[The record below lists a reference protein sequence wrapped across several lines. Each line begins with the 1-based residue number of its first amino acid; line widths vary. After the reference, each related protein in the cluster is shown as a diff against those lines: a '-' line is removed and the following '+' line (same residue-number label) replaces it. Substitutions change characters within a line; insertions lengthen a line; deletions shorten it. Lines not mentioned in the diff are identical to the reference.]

1 MRRVV
6 RLLKVP
12 TDDLLDSEGT
22 DGLDGD
28 EILEDLA
35 GYIPEDPYFA
45 PPQGMVKAWGYVLVV
60 TSPPS
65 RLETNMATAMRP
77 QLNEDRY
84 KPVNGTHPATL
95 QLRPVGQVVP
105 VVPSQ
110 PKLDSSP
117 TVRTLRP
124 VGNGNAYRIT
134 SPSARGVVTPELA
147 EALETVFQRFAQE
160 HSFTSEKPLEMQF
173 SRGFKAGSYGHG
185 EGRAADIAAID
196 GKSLLQWKQEWDRA
210 TAGAEKNSDPQHR
223 AEAIAAEQ
231 KRNLGYGLY
240 KTLQEHGGW
249 RVNPKGWRVYR
260 SVMQLF
266 GPWTATEGP
275 WKVMQIKDPSP
286 YQSQRLADQQW
297 VFRAHQ
303 DHIHVAR

>member
-1 MRRVV
+1 
-6 RLLKVP
+6 
-12 TDDLLDSEGT
+12 
-22 DGLDGD
+22 
-28 EILEDLA
+28 
-35 GYIPEDPYFA
+35 
-45 PPQGMVKAWGYVLVV
+45 MVKAWGYVVVV
-60 TSPPS
+60 TSPIGE
-65 RLETNMATAMRP
+65 LKTDMAPPMRW
-77 QLNEDRY
+77 QFNGVHN
-84 KPVNGTHPATL
+84 KPLNGTHPATL

-105 VVPSQ
+105 VAAPRS
-110 PKLDSSP
+110 KTDSSS

-124 VGNGNAYRIT
+124 VRSGEAYRIT
-134 SPSARGVVTPELA
+134 SPSAHGVVTPELA
-147 EALETVFQRFAQE
+147 DALEAVFQRFARE
-160 HSFTSEKPLEMQF
+160 FGFTSEKPLEIQL

-196 GKSLLQWKQEWDRA
+196 GKSLLEWKQEWDRA
-210 TAGAEKNSDPQHR
+210 MAGAEKLSDSQHR

-231 KRNLGYGLY
+231 KRNLGYGFY

-275 WKVMQIKDPSP
+275 WKVMQIKDPTP
-286 YQSQRLADQQW
+286 YQRQRLADQQW
-297 VFRAHQ
+297 IFRAHQ